1 LKKNK
6 KKKFKKIYWLFIDLA
21 IAAVIL
27 VLLLHK
33 PGRYTPPKPPA
44 DKQVSQY
51 LTNELLPQLY
61 NGVQRGEPF
70 DLVMSEDG
78 INDVIARSKWPK
90 ESEGAKIL
98 APQVFFVPDGAVIMG
113 SVVMKG
119 FEFIVTVELRPV
131 FDANG
136 LLNLNIVQIKVGA
149 MNLTP
154 IARITA
160 RKMYTQQLAE
170 SEVDTE
176 NILAKIAGSLLN
188 DEPFEPIFEV
198 EKKEVRI
205 EKISITQGKLTAR
218 LIPLRNRS

>member
-1 LKKNK
+1 M
-6 KKKFKKIYWLFIDLA
+6 IDLA
-21 IAAVIL
+21 IAAVIIF
-27 VLLLHK
+27 LLLYK
-33 PGRYTPPKPPA
+33 PGRYVPHGPSGG
-44 DKQVSQY
+44 KQVSQY

-61 NGVQRGEPF
+61 NGVQLGEPF

-90 ESEGAKIL
+90 ESAGAKIL

>member
-1 LKKNK
+1 M
-6 KKKFKKIYWLFIDLA
+6 IDLA
-21 IAAVIL
+21 IAAVIIF
-27 VLLLHK
+27 LLLYK
-33 PGRYTPPKPPA
+33 PGRYVPHGPSGG
-44 DKQVSQY
+44 KQVSQY

-90 ESEGAKIL
+90 ESEGAEIL

-119 FEFIVTVELRPV
+119 LEFIVTVELRPA

-136 LLNLNIVQIKVGA
+136 LLNLHIVQIKVGA

-160 RKMYTQQLAE
+160 KKMYAQHLAE

-188 DEPFEPIFEV
+188 GEPFEPIFEV

>member
-1 LKKNK
+1 M
-6 KKKFKKIYWLFIDLA
+6 IDLA
-21 IAAVIL
+21 IATVIIF
-27 VLLLHK
+27 LLLYK
-33 PGRYTPPKPPA
+33 PVRYVPHGPSA
-44 DKQVSQY
+44 GKQVSQY

-90 ESEGAKIL
+90 ESEGAEIL
-98 APQVFFVPDGAVIMG
+98 APQVFFVPDGVVIMG

-136 LLNLNIVQIKVGA
+136 LLNLNIAQIKVGA

-160 RKMYTQQLAE
+160 RKMYAQRLSTT
-170 SEVDTE
+170 EVDTE
-176 NILAKIAGSLLN
+176 NIFAKIAGSLLN
-188 DEPFEPIFEV
+188 DEPFEPVFEV

-205 EKISITQGKLTAR
+205 EKINITQGKLTAR
-218 LIPLRNRS
+218 LIPLPHGS

>member
-1 LKKNK
+1 M
-6 KKKFKKIYWLFIDLA
+6 IDLA
-21 IAAVIL
+21 IAAIIIF
-27 VLLLHK
+27 LLLYK
-33 PGRYTPPKPPA
+33 PGRYVPHGPSAGK
-44 DKQVSQY
+44 KVSQY

-90 ESEGAKIL
+90 KSEGAEIL
-98 APQVFFVPDGAVIMG
+98 APQVFFVPDSVVVMG
-113 SVVMKG
+113 PVVMKG
-119 FEFIVTVELRPV
+119 FEFIVTVELLPV

-136 LLNLNIVQIKVGA
+136 LLNLNIAQIKVGA
-149 MNLTP
+149 MNLTL

-188 DEPFEPIFEV
+188 GEPFEPVFEV
-198 EKKEVRI
+198 EKKKVRI

-218 LIPLRNRS
+218 LIPLPHGS

>member
-1 LKKNK
+1 MKKNK

-61 NGVQRGEPF
+61 NGIQRGEPF

-90 ESEGAKIL
+90 ESEGAEIL

-119 FEFIVTVELRPV
+119 LEFIVTVELRPA

-136 LLNLNIVQIKVGA
+136 LLNLNVEQVKIGA
-149 MNLTP
+149 MNITP
-154 IARITA
+154 VARIVA
-160 RKMYTQQLAE
+160 RKMYTQQLDKT
-170 SEVDTE
+170 EVDTE
-176 NILAKIAGSLLN
+176 NILAKIAASLLN
-188 DEPFEPIFEV
+188 SEPFEPVFKV
-198 EKKEVRI
+198 EKKKVRI
-205 EKISITQGKLTAR
+205 EKIKITQGKLTAR
-218 LIPLRNRS
+218 LIPLR

>member
-1 LKKNK
+1 M
-6 KKKFKKIYWLFIDLA
+6 IDLA
-21 IAAVIL
+21 IAAVIIF
-27 VLLLHK
+27 LLLYK
-33 PGRYTPPKPPA
+33 PGGYAPRGPSGG
-44 DKQVSQY
+44 KQVSQY

-61 NGVQRGEPF
+61 NGVQLGEPF

-78 INDVIARSKWPK
+78 INDIIARSKWPK
-90 ESEGAKIL
+90 ESDSAKIL
-98 APQVFFVPDGAVIMG
+98 TPQVFFVPDGAVIMG

-119 FEFIVTVELRPV
+119 FEFIVTVELRPA

-136 LLNLNIVQIKVGA
+136 LLNLNVEQVKIGA

-188 DEPFEPIFEV
+188 GEPFEPVFEV
-198 EKKEVRI
+198 EKKKVRI
-205 EKISITQGKLTAR
+205 EKINITQGKLTAR
-218 LIPLRNRS
+218 LIPLRYGS

>member
-1 LKKNK
+1 M
-6 KKKFKKIYWLFIDLA
+6 IDLA
-21 IAAVIL
+21 IAAVIIF
-27 VLLLHK
+27 LLLYK
-33 PGRYTPPKPPA
+33 PGRYVPHGPSA
-44 DKQVSQY
+44 GKQVSQY

-70 DLVMSEDG
+70 DLVISEDG

-90 ESEGAKIL
+90 ESEGSKIL
-98 APQVFFVPDGAVIMG
+98 APQVFFMPDSVVVMG
-113 SVVMKG
+113 PVVMKG
-119 FEFIVTVELRPV
+119 LEFIVTVELLPV

-136 LLNLNIVQIKVGA
+136 LLNLCIAQIKVGA

-160 RKMYTQQLAE
+160 RKMYAQRLATT
-170 SEVDTE
+170 EVDTE

-198 EKKEVRI
+198 EKKQMRI
-205 EKISITQGKLTAR
+205 EKIKITQGKLTAR
-218 LIPLRNRS
+218 LIPLPHGS

>member
-1 LKKNK
+1 LEKNK
-6 KKKFKKIYWLFIDLA
+6 KKRFKKRYWLLIDLA
-21 IAAVIL
+21 IATVIIF
-27 VLLLHK
+27 LLLYK
-33 PGRYTPPKPPA
+33 PGRYIPHGPSA
-44 DKQVSQY
+44 GKQVSQY

-61 NGVQRGEPF
+61 NGVQLGEPF

-90 ESEGAKIL
+90 ESEGSKIL
-98 APQVFFVPDGAVIMG
+98 TPQVFFVPDGAVIIG

-119 FEFIVTVELRPV
+119 IEFIVTVELRPV

-136 LLNLNIVQIKVGA
+136 LLNLNVEQVKIGA
-149 MNLTP
+149 MNITVV
-154 IARITA
+154 ARIVA
-160 RKMYTQQLAE
+160 RKMYTQQLATT
-170 SEVDTE
+170 EVDTE
-176 NILAKIAGSLLN
+176 DIQAKIAGSLLN
-188 DEPFEPIFEV
+188 DEPFEPVFEV

>member
-6 KKKFKKIYWLFIDLA
+6 KKRFKKRYWLLIDLA
-21 IAAVIL
+21 IAAVIIF
-27 VLLLHK
+27 LLLYK
-33 PGRYTPPKPPA
+33 PVRYIPHGPSGG
-44 DKQVSQY
+44 KQVSQY

-78 INDVIARSKWPK
+78 INDVITRSKWPK
-90 ESEGAKIL
+90 ESGGARIL
-98 APQVFFVPDGAVIMG
+98 APQVFFVPDSVVVMG
-113 SVVMKG
+113 PVVMKG
-119 FEFIVTVELRPV
+119 FEFMVTVELMPV

-136 LLNLNIVQIKVGA
+136 LLNLHVAQIKVGA

-160 RKMYTQQLAE
+160 RKMYSQRLATE
-170 SEVDTE
+170 EVDTE
-176 NILAKIAGSLLN
+176 DIQAKIAASLLN
-188 DEPFEPIFEV
+188 GEPFEPIFEV

-205 EKISITQGKLTAR
+205 EKINITQGKLTAR
-218 LIPLRNRS
+218 LIPLQY

>member
-1 LKKNK
+1 L
-6 KKKFKKIYWLFIDLA
+6 IDLA
-21 IAAVIL
+21 IATAIIF
-27 VLLLHK
+27 LLLYK
-33 PGRYTPPKPPA
+33 PGKYVPHGPSA
-44 DKQVSQY
+44 GKQVSQY

-90 ESEGAKIL
+90 ESEGAEIL
-98 APQVFFVPDGAVIMG
+98 APQVFFVPDGVVIMG

-136 LLNLNIVQIKVGA
+136 LLNLNIAQIKVGA

-160 RKMYTQQLAE
+160 RKMYAQRLSTT
-170 SEVDTE
+170 EVDTE
-176 NILAKIAGSLLN
+176 NIFAKIAGSLLN
-188 DEPFEPIFEV
+188 DEPFEPVFEV

-218 LIPLRNRS
+218 LIPLRHGS